1 MCVRVFACV
10 QLRGRKPLLSLAWLP
25 WDANMLIVAEERR
38 RFMTLDV
45 RWVVGVKVKV
55 EVWA

>member
-1 MCVRVFACV
+1 
-10 QLRGRKPLLSLAWLP
+10 
-25 WDANMLIVAEERR
+25 MLIVAEERR
-38 RFMTLDV
+38 RFMMLDV